1 MGRDDLEG
9 AYKVGRSIE
18 GPAAEVIAEWMD
30 EVKERLDF
38 SRIVQEIKMHVEHRE
53 YERKWFLC

>member
-1 MGRDDLEG
+1 MTDRDDLEG

-53 YERKWFLC
+53 YERK

>member
-9 AYKVGRSIE
+9 AYKVGLTIE
-18 GPAAEVIAEWMD
+18 GPAAEVIAEWMG

-38 SRIVQEIKMHVEHRE
+38 SQIVREIKMHVEHRE
-53 YERKWFLC
+53 YERK